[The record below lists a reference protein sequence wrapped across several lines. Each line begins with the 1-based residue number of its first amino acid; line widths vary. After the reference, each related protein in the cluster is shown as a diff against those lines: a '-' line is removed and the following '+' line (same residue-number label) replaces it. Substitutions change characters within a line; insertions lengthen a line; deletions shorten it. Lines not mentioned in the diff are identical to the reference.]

1 MKLPWCLALA
11 AAALSAQTFSGA
23 AAVDQAINE
32 AIRENR
38 LPGAVLAVGHDGKVV
53 YLQAYGQRAV
63 YPHAE
68 PMTADTIFDCASL
81 TKVLATTPSLMQLF
95 ERGKFRLNDKVTEYF
110 PEFQGGKSDITLRN
124 LFTHFSGLR
133 PDLPLTPAWSG
144 YQTGIHLA
152 MIDKPA
158 GPPGVR
164 FVYSDINFILL
175 GELVRRLSGQRLDEY
190 ARQHVFLPLRM
201 NDTQFL
207 PPASLIPRIAP
218 TERVPK
224 DGPALRGVVHDP
236 TARAMGGVAGHAGVF
251 STASDLARF
260 AQMMIDGGSLDGVRI
275 AGPLTVAKFTEPQ
288 TPPDQPI
295 LRGLGWDIDS
305 PYSSNRGE
313 LFPIGSFGH
322 TGFTG
327 TSIWIDPSTR
337 TYVILLANSVHPA
350 ARPSITALRSKVA
363 TIVAASLG
371 IAVQRVT
378 LTGYDQTLSG
388 AGIRR
393 EAGRNGH
400 TLTGLDVIEEQKFR
414 PLAGKRVG
422 LITNQ
427 SGVDRTG
434 RRNVDLMRQAGI
446 DVVALFS
453 PEHGFSGADDRS
465 GIADS
470 KDAAT
475 GIKIYSLYG
484 NATRPTPEM
493 LRGIDALVFDIQ
505 SAGVRFYTYE
515 TTMAYGLEAAAK
527 AHIPYFVLDRPNPI
541 TGVHVEGPLL
551 DAGKTSFVGYLAGE
565 PVRHGMTVGELAGLF
580 NARNQLGAALTVIPM
595 RDWNRGDWFDS
606 TNLAWVN
613 PSPNLRSLKAETLYP
628 GQCLLEWVQ
637 GLSVG
642 RGTDSP
648 FEQIGAAFIGGREL
662 AAYLNQRQIPGVR
675 VYPTAF
681 TPTESVAKGARIEGV
696 RFELT
701 NREALDATR
710 LGLEV
715 LAALRKLYPGR
726 IDFAAGKGLIGSDD
740 VLARLQAG
748 EDPRAIVQSYQD
760 SVAGFV
766 KLREPFLLYR

>member
-1 MKLPWCLALA
+1 M
-11 AAALSAQTFSGA
+11 
-23 AAVDQAINE
+23 
-32 AIRENR
+32 
-38 LPGAVLAVGHDGKVV
+38 
-53 YLQAYGQRAV
+53 
-63 YPHAE
+63 
-68 PMTADTIFDCASL
+68 
-81 TKVLATTPSLMQLF
+81 
-95 ERGKFRLNDKVTEYF
+95 
-110 PEFQGGKSDITLRN
+110 
-124 LFTHFSGLR
+124 
-133 PDLPLTPAWSG
+133 
-144 YQTGIHLA
+144 
-152 MIDKPA
+152 
-158 GPPGVR
+158 
-164 FVYSDINFILL
+164 
-175 GELVRRLSGQRLDEY
+175 
-190 ARQHVFLPLRM
+190 
-201 NDTQFL
+201 
-207 PPASLIPRIAP
+207 
-218 TERVPK
+218 
-224 DGPALRGVVHDP
+224 
-236 TARAMGGVAGHAGVF
+236 
-251 STASDLARF
+251 
-260 AQMMIDGGSLDGVRI
+260 
-275 AGPLTVAKFTEPQ
+275 
-288 TPPDQPI
+288 
-295 LRGLGWDIDS
+295 
-305 PYSSNRGE
+305 
-313 LFPIGSFGH
+313 
-322 TGFTG
+322 
-327 TSIWIDPSTR
+327 
-337 TYVILLANSVHPA
+337 
-350 ARPSITALRSKVA
+350 
-363 TIVAASLG
+363 
-371 IAVQRVT
+371 
-378 LTGYDQTLSG
+378 
-388 AGIRR
+388 
-393 EAGRNGH
+393 
-400 TLTGLDVIEEQKFR
+400 
-414 PLAGKRVG
+414 G

-453 PEHGFSGADDRS
+453 PEHGFSGAEDRS

-565 PVRHGMTVGELAGLF
+565 PVRHGMTMGELAGLF